1 MNKTSNTNSLKK
13 VTLCLIFFTIIFST
27 SLKAFDIV
35 DDSGQKLSFEK
46 PVTRIISLAP
56 HITEILFYLE
66 QGDKL
71 IGRDQSSNFPEQA
84 KSVLNFG
91 SATQINL
98 EALLKL
104 KPDVVIAWYSG
115 NTDPQIARL
124 KELGIPVF
132 YSEPRHLEDIKSTF
146 LKFGELTGATKIAQ
160 EKALDF
166 EKQINHFKKNNITS
180 DKKPVKVFYQ
190 VWQEPLMT
198 LNGDHIV
205 SEVIALCGGYNIF
218 SEQKIIAPQISIE
231 AVIQANPELII
242 IGENN
247 KNTIKL
253 WGNWQ
258 SINAVKNKQFLA
270 VNSDHLVRAGP
281 RILLAA
287 EKICQKI
294 RDIRESEG
302 E

>member
-1 MNKTSNTNSLKK
+1 MYKGSNTKILQKLT
-13 VTLCLIFFTIIFST
+13 VCLSFFTIIFST
-27 SLKAFDIV
+27 SLKAFDII

-84 KSVLNFG
+84 QSVQNIG

-132 YSEPRHLEDIKSTF
+132 FSEPRHLEDIKSTL
-146 LKFGELTGATKIAQ
+146 LKFGELTGANKIAQ
-160 EKALDF
+160 EKSLDF
-166 EKQINHFKKNNITS
+166 ETQINLFKLNNAS
-180 DKKPVKVFYQ
+180 HHKKPVKVFYQ

-198 LNGDHIV
+198 LNGEHIV

-231 AVIQANPELII
+231 ALIKANPELII

-247 KNTIKL
+247 KNALNMWAKWKDID
-253 WGNWQ
+253 
-258 SINAVKNKQFLA
+258 AVKKHQFLA

-287 EKICQKI
+287 EKICRAIQ
-294 RDIRESEG
+294 DIREAEG
-302 E
+302 Q